1 MKETA
6 MPAKHR
12 LLAQVLG
19 NIVAQIR
26 GALPGTCITPW
37 ALLPGRPV
45 SGLVTQGD
53 EVLLELS
60 LLVSL
65 ENKDGEVD
73 WYECGLALL
82 ALNPRQLEEL
92 VAGKGRKLE
101 QGERVVLHV
110 EGQMVEVRIGR
121 VQPEQ
126 LPVAE
131 TPDWL
136 ADKGRAWKLTLDI
149 GLTLQTP
156 IAKVQK
162 VDVTLLVPEKTGSAP
177 RTPVSDYDQMRS
189 DRVIVH
195 NDPEAEGP

>member
-1 MKETA
+1 